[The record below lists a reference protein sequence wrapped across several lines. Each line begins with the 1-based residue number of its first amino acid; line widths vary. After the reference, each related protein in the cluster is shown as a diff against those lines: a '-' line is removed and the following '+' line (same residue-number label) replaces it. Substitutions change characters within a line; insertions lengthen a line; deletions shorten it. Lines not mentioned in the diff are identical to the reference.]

1 MEIAICFPNG
11 EDLDS
16 QSSPFSIQKATIIQ
30 IHEYFRE
37 FSWVKPPQ
45 RLVFIMQMF
54 YKWMKMKWLRVV
66 GLLDSVLNTCKLYL
80 CSCFSSLVGLSF
92 DSLAFLEW
100 KLSSK
105 NSTTNKTCIFTCW
118 AIDFITLLSSG
129 ILQISFHTHQI
140 LHHVFSSRS
149 YVFMSIFF
157 ISL

>member
-92 DSLAFLEW
+92 DSLAYWMPLHLLNSCFGFPLGVNFPRPAACLPWMETILE
-100 KLSSK
+100 K
-105 NSTTNKTCIFTCW
+105 
-118 AIDFITLLSSG
+118 
-129 ILQISFHTHQI
+129 QYH
-140 LHHVFSSRS
+140 
-149 YVFMSIFF
+149 
-157 ISL
+157 